1 MVILVRMKE
10 MREKI
15 GDGDWKLK
23 TDWQE
28 CLEIDVT
35 LDLSKDEKENISPDA
50 LEFYIEN
57 IRKLWESFKLD
68 SNEY

>member
-23 TDWQE
+23 ADWQE
-28 CLEIDVT
+28 CPEIDIT

>member
-1 MVILVRMKE
+1 MLVRMKE